1 MAKRNVFVAAK
12 GSVGVIPVAT
22 EFKWYPGFALVQ
34 NRRCIASL
42 HEAFLKS
49 CPKERVLEI
58 SRKSPDELGV
68 KLSAF
73 NLKKYVPSIGRSLP
87 VEVVYHAG
95 KVFGENGPFL
105 DLYNAEPRE
114 AKRDPRLSSS
124 GKITG
129 FWFDGK
135 IYPSTPTTAFYNF
148 IYINALLENPELA
161 EGLMEYDA
169 FTDIVFSPQRG
180 RCCQAEAAALYVSLA
195 RRGMLHLCR
204 DFDSFLKVTEGK
216 TALCA

>member
-12 GSVGVIPVAT
+12 GSVGVIPVST
-22 EFKWYPGFALVQ
+22 EFKWHPGFALVQ

-42 HEAFLKS
+42 HGAFLEKFPS
-49 CPKERVLEI
+49 DKILEI

-73 NLKKYVPSIGRSLP
+73 NLKKYVPSICRSLP
-87 VEVVYHAG
+87 VEVIYHAG
-95 KVFGENGPFL
+95 KVYGEQGPYL
-105 DLYNAEPRE
+105 DLYNAEPRD
-114 AKRDPRLSSS
+114 AKRDPRLLSS

-135 IYPSTPTTAFYNF
+135 IYPATPTTAFYNF
-148 IYINALLENPELA
+148 IYINALLENSALA
-161 EGLMEYDA
+161 EGLLEYDG
-169 FTDIVFSPQRG
+169 FTDILFSPQKG

-195 RRGMLHLCR
+195 RHGLLSHCR
-204 DFDSFLKVTEGK
+204 NFDDFLRVTEGK